1 MLNEEVAKYRELS
14 GDTNPN
20 VPISRIGGYLDGYE
34 KALEQEPCKNTIDR
48 QAVLD
53 IVDSYSESQSNV
65 EDVTQD
71 IISDIMALSP
81 VTSQEPCEMTAE
93 EYRQRMIQ
101 AFHNAN
107 TDELIA
113 LCVLPTEKEFEHL
126 EWLLKNHYKQKTKT
140 GYWIRWYEQ
149 KETEWYT
156 DNIPHCKCSECGK
169 EYDLYSSQFIKYCP
183 NCGAKMI
190 EPQES
195 EEE

>member
-126 EWLLKNHYKQKTKT
+126 EWLLKNQYKQKTKT
-140 GYWIRWYEQ
+140 GHRIDDKCSVCEKGIEDLIDSR
-149 KETEWYT
+149 EWYR
-156 DNIPHCKCSECGK
+156 NEEPN
-169 EYDLYSSQFIKYCP
+169 FCP
-183 NCGAKMI
+183 FCGAKMV
-190 EPQES
+190 ETQES
-195 EEE
+195 EGKE

>member
-1 MLNEEVAKYRELS
+1 MTDQWQELKETIIELRDGDGTGTQQEVCKFLVNYMGIL
-14 GDTNPN
+14 
-20 VPISRIGGYLDGYE
+20 E
-34 KALEQEPCKNTIDR
+34 KQ
-48 QAVLD
+48 
-53 IVDSYSESQSNV
+53 
-65 EDVTQD
+65 
-71 IISDIMALSP
+71 M
-81 VTSQEPCEMTAE
+81 QEPCEMTAE

-156 DNIPHCKCSECGK
+156 DNIPHCKCSECGE

-183 NCGAKMI
+183 NCGAKMV

-195 EEE
+195 EG